1 MVELSSIFSLTS
13 HRFEKVVFKSL
24 LVKSKVLKNGRF
36 FKVRQKEREKKW
48 RTTKRNEKVFLP
60 TRVAK
65 CAFKKSLHPNIHE
78 ITVFLRGIYF

>member
-36 FKVRQKEREKKW
+36 FKVRQREKKW